1 MIKQF
6 EKDVDFGLSS
16 DQKTLP
22 SKYFYD
28 KKGDELFT
36 KIMNLPEYYLTRA
49 EDEIFEEQT
58 ENIISALGLRQ
69 YTNFELVELGAGDGT
84 KTKKLLRALL
94 QKKFKFDYLPVDI
107 SQNALDQLEKS
118 LLEELPQLKVKK
130 QQGDYFQILE
140 TLKDTHHP
148 KVILFLG
155 SNLGNMTDEEA
166 SNFIYQLGT
175 NLKVNDKLFLGVD
188 LIKSKDVV
196 LPAYNDK
203 SGVTRAFN
211 LNLLHRINTELN
223 GDFHLAAFDHTPEY
237 TQEEGIARSSLTS
250 MQDQIVKIGE
260 TRKSYHFKKGE
271 KIDTEISR
279 KYNDQIINSILKNTD
294 FKIEKKLMDSKKY
307 FADYI
312 IKRT

>member
-1 MIKQF
+1 MIEQF

-16 DQKTLP
+16 ENKTLP

-28 KKGDELFT
+28 KKGDELFSQ
-36 KIMNLPEYYLTRA
+36 IMNLPEYYLTRA

-58 ENIISALGLRQ
+58 QKIISSLGLQ
-69 YTNFELVELGAGDGT
+69 KHTKFELIELGAGDGT
-84 KTKKLLRALL
+84 KTKKLLRSLL
-94 QKKFKFDYLPVDI
+94 QNNFQFDYLPIDI
-107 SQNALDQLEKS
+107 SQNALDQLEAS
-118 LLEELPQLKVKK
+118 LLKELPLLKVKK
-130 QQGDYFQILE
+130 QQGDYFEILE
-140 TLKDTHHP
+140 TLKDSHHP

-166 SNFIYQLGT
+166 GGFIYQLGA

-196 LPAYNDK
+196 LPAYNDQ
-203 SGVTRAFN
+203 SGITREFN

-223 GDFHLAAFDHTPEY
+223 GDFHLPSFDHT
-237 TQEEGIARSSLTS
+237 EGIARSSLTS
-250 MQDQIVKIGE
+250 KQDQIVQIGKKG
-260 TRKSYHFKKGE
+260 KSYHFKKGE
-271 KIDTEISR
+271 KINTEISR
-279 KYNDQIINSILKNTD
+279 KYNDEIINSILKNTD
-294 FKIEKKLMDSKKY
+294 FKIERKLMDSKKY